1 MPKISAPSVAEHHE
15 VQLRAILEAA
25 YALIHE
31 ERVMPG
37 LAQVAARAGLARTSV
52 YQYFSSR
59 AELLVAVAEDM
70 LPAWES
76 HLQASVDEFTDPRD
90 RILAYFDT
98 NLAMLATGHHTAGTV
113 MAGDPA
119 ASQAAD
125 EHTKRFHMRLRRVLT
140 DELTRLDVADPDL
153 TAEILDAQL
162 HAVAAHVTD
171 GSLGLDEAKAALRAV
186 VDPFLRSLVG
196 PQPPA

>member
-15 VQLRAILEAA
+15 AQLRAILDAA
-25 YALIHE
+25 LELLHE
-31 ERVMPG
+31 EHVMPG

-59 AELLVAVAEDM
+59 AELVLAVAEDM

-76 HLQASVDEFTDPRD
+76 HLQASIDEFTEPRD
-90 RILAYFDT
+90 RVHAYFDT
-98 NLAMLATGHHTAGTV
+98 NLAMLATGHHTAGNV
-113 MAGDPA
+113 VASDPA
-119 ASQAAD
+119 AARAAD
-125 EHTKRFHMRLRRVLT
+125 DHTRHLHARLRRQLT
-140 DELTRLDVADPDL
+140 DELARLDVTDPAL
-153 TAEILDAQL
+153 TAELLDAQL

-171 GSLGLDEAKAALRAV
+171 GSLTVDEAKAALRAV

-196 PQPPA
+196 A